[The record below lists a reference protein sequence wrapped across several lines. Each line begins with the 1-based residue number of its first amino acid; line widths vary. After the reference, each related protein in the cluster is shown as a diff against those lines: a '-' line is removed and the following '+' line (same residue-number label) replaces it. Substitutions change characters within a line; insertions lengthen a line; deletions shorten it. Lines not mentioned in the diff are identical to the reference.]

1 MRNKMTETVVMT
13 EIVVTRTMATKDGTA
28 TAGEG
33 LTKGQE
39 RADLKGGVPDK
50 TGAKRKTGAPAQA
63 TPEVRGILASGSPT
77 RQIGAIT
84 TRLKPIATA
93 NQVDPDKVEQ
103 RSRPH
108 HLNNHKSS

>member
-1 MRNKMTETVVMT
+1 MPRMSARTEEMRNKMTV
-13 EIVVTRTMATKDGTA
+13 MATKENGTA
-28 TAGEG
+28 TAGRTQ
-33 LTKGQE
+33 TKDQE
-39 RADLKGGVPDK
+39 QADLKVGVQDR

-63 TPEVRGILASGSPT
+63 TPEVRGILVNGSPT